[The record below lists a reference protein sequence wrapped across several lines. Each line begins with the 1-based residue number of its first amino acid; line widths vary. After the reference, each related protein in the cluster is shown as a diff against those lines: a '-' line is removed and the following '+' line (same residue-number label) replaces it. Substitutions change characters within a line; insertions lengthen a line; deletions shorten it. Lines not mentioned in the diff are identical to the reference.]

1 LPTPVCLKLQQQRAH
16 GWFYRH
22 ENIFLDR
29 ATPREITVAEGFFR
43 RLPFRP
49 TLRDPSSKPAGLR
62 PRILTHGPLS
72 SHIFVTNA
80 ASGHTDV
87 ITLRRQHTATLALRF
102 ATAFNVTEV
111 VRNDLSV
118 STGDFSMTGLTKR
131 IVSKNGAQTL
141 MLVLAASGMVAACKH
156 NTTTTPQGLWV
167 ANGTDVLEYIPSQL
181 AGGTSAAVPH
191 LQLKS
196 AALGAP
202 QGVTFDKAGNLW
214 VMDPQGKV
222 NGKETPALFKF
233 TPAQLAA
240 LAATPAPDPTETI
253 TYTGGAAPQQSV
265 FDANGNQ
272 WVADHDAN
280 KILVFTATQMGVGGT
295 NPTVPVVEISSAAF
309 NGPLGIAFD
318 SMGNLW
324 VANNGGVMGA
334 NNTPSATGTSIV
346 EFTAAHLPVPMA
358 NGMVTPTLTPDL
370 TLSDNGAGSIQ
381 APWALAFDAAGNLW
395 SSNAAAPNTLVEF
408 AKTSLAMTAAPSPA
422 VTISPAM
429 VNGIPSLD
437 GPNGLCFNN
446 AGNLA
451 AGNSANAFGIPYF
464 LKAQLVT
471 GAPTPNT
478 FIVGAATTLDAV
490 AGCNFGP
497 LVN

>member
-1 LPTPVCLKLQQQRAH
+1 
-16 GWFYRH
+16 
-22 ENIFLDR
+22 
-29 ATPREITVAEGFFR
+29 
-43 RLPFRP
+43 
-49 TLRDPSSKPAGLR
+49 
-62 PRILTHGPLS
+62 
-72 SHIFVTNA
+72 
-80 ASGHTDV
+80 
-87 ITLRRQHTATLALRF
+87 
-102 ATAFNVTEV
+102 
-111 VRNDLSV
+111 
-118 STGDFSMTGLTKR
+118 MTGLTKR

-141 MLVLAASGMVAACKH
+141 MMVLAASGMLAACKH
-156 NTTTTPQGLWV
+156 SNSTNPQGLWI

-196 AALGAP
+196 PVLGAP

-214 VMDPQGKV
+214 VMDPEGMV
-222 NGKETPALFKF
+222 NGAKTAALFKF
-233 TPAQLAA
+233 TPTQLAA
-240 LAATPAPDPTETI
+240 LATTQNPEPMETI
-253 TYTGGAAPQQSV
+253 TYNNGAAPQQSV

-280 KILVFTATQMGVGGT
+280 MIVVFTAGQMGMSGT
-295 NPTVPVVEISSAAF
+295 NTTVPAVVLTSPAF

-346 EFTAAHLPVPMA
+346 EFTAAHLPTVTA

-370 TLSDNGAGSIQ
+370 TLSDNGNGSIQ

-408 AKTSLAMTAAPSPA
+408 AKTSLTATGAPSPA

-451 AGNSANAFGIPYF
+451 AGNSANAFGIAYF

-478 FIVGAATTLDAV
+478 FIVGNATTLDAV

>member
-1 LPTPVCLKLQQQRAH
+1 
-16 GWFYRH
+16 
-22 ENIFLDR
+22 
-29 ATPREITVAEGFFR
+29 
-43 RLPFRP
+43 
-49 TLRDPSSKPAGLR
+49 
-62 PRILTHGPLS
+62 
-72 SHIFVTNA
+72 
-80 ASGHTDV
+80 
-87 ITLRRQHTATLALRF
+87 
-102 ATAFNVTEV
+102 
-111 VRNDLSV
+111 
-118 STGDFSMTGLTKR
+118 MTGLTKR

-141 MLVLAASGMVAACKH
+141 MLVLAASGMLAACKH
-156 NTTTTPQGLWV
+156 STTTNPQGLWI

-181 AGGTSAAVPH
+181 AGGMSAAVPH

-214 VMDPQGKV
+214 VMDPEGNV
-222 NGKETPALFKF
+222 NGAQSAALFKF
-233 TPAQLAA
+233 TPTQLAA
-240 LAATPAPDPTETI
+240 LATTPAPDPAEII

-265 FDANGNQ
+265 FDAKGNQ

-280 KILVFTATQMGVGGT
+280 MIVVFTAAQMGASGT
-295 NPTVPVVEISSAAF
+295 NPTVPAVVLTSAAF

-324 VANNGGVMGA
+324 VANNGGVMGD
-334 NNTPSATGTSIV
+334 NNVVSPTGTLIM
-346 EFTAAHLPVPMA
+346 EFTAAHLPTVPA
-358 NGMVTPTLTPDL
+358 TGMVTPTLNPDL
-370 TLSDNGAGSIQ
+370 TLADNGNGSIQ

-408 AKTSLAMTAAPSPA
+408 AKASLAITSAPSPA

-429 VNGIPSLD
+429 VNGVPSLD

-451 AGNSANAFGIPYF
+451 AGNSANAFGIPYY
-464 LKAQLVT
+464 LKAQLMT
-471 GAPTPNT
+471 GAPIPNT